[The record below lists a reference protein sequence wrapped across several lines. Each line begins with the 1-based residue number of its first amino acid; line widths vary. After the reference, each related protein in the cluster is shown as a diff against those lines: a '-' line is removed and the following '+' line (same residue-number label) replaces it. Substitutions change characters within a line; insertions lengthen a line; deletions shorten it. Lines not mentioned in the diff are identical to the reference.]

1 MYVFNRQRNLF
12 PHVLQV
18 CKSFLRCIDVIEIFK
33 FSTPIHWTCLP
44 TALEEWI
51 QHWRRGYT
59 GLNHPSSTRLQT
71 FHGTI
76 PLDSTHTPHGWIQTR
91 TTGYLQH
98 RSHGTNSIDDRR
110 ITSDVLHQMYLT
122 VEQQHLD
129 RSTLSQTT
137 NILREDPPDS
147 SSSGDQMTLEESRTS
162 SLTGVIVYT
171 LCELWYM
178 GLRAIEAIQIYF
190 NPWSVFTC
198 VPTTFGHLYECIR
211 PLMSVLSFI
220 RGNFWEIPRIK
231 YTSRKFLGTYSG
243 NKTNFC
249 CLDFSLAVSLV

>member
-1 MYVFNRQRNLF
+1 M
-12 PHVLQV
+12 
-18 CKSFLRCIDVIEIFK
+18 
-33 FSTPIHWTCLP
+33 
-44 TALEEWI
+44 ALEGGSNI
-51 QHWRRGYT
+51 GDVDTRD
-59 GLNHPSSTRLQT
+59 STI
-71 FHGTI
+71 TI
-76 PLDSTHTPHGWIQTR
+76 DSTANNQRDNMLDLTHTPHGWIQTQ

-110 ITSDVLHQMYLT
+110 ITSDVLNQMYLT

-129 RSTLSQTT
+129 RTTLSQTT

-211 PLMSVLSFI
+211 PLMSVSSFI